1 MNENPEIAA
10 LEQRIR
16 ELDSEKQRLLVRVGE
31 LRREVPPAAK
41 PLGQPVAL
49 RAPSTPEEKVALFL
63 LLFRSRE
70 DLFPKLWENV
80 RKGTRGY
87 SPACRNEWVPGACSK
102 PRTRCSECP
111 TQSFLA
117 LDEAAVEDHLR
128 GGCTIGTYAIRK
140 DDTCVFLACDFD
152 GSGWQEDA
160 RAYQRA
166 GAERGVDVALE
177 RSRSGNGAHVWVF
190 FSEPVAA
197 ELARRLGTLL
207 LARALDS
214 RPEIS
219 FRSYDRFFPSQDYL
233 PEGGFGNLIALPLQK
248 LPRDKGNSVFLDSQF
263 EPYQDQRGYLACIH
277 RLSADNVRS
286 VLQDQADLEIELDSH
301 QSSDVTIRADERLLA
316 VRDADD
322 GQQLA
327 GRTVS
332 IQLDAG
338 LSVPR
343 EGLSS
348 KLIGRLKRLAAFPN
362 PEFYKLNR
370 MRLPTYPHPRII
382 FSGELQ
388 ADRLLLPRGVLDDAV
403 RVLRSAGAS
412 VIVQDCRPCPRG
424 IRVKFCG
431 QLMPEQQKAVGAL
444 KPHDFGVLVA
454 PPGSGKTVVACA
466 LIARRMVPTLI
477 LVHRQPLVE
486 QWRSRLHEFLDLTK
500 EEVGIVAGTKKKPT
514 GRVDI
519 AMIQTLSRA
528 ADLDDILPHYGQLV
542 VDECH
547 HVPARSFELVLKT
560 LRARFVL
567 GLTATPY
574 RKDGLQK
581 MIHFYCGPTR
591 HETLSADGGAL
602 TKRVVVRETE
612 FRMPES
618 AGFAAPIHVVWHHL
632 TRDSSRNA
640 MIAEDIAS
648 AMLQGRIPLVLS
660 DRKEHLKSLAD
671 DVAKRVGVKAAR
683 IFRLDGEVPLPE
695 RKKAVADLTAAQ
707 ERGEKT
713 CLFATASLVGEGFD
727 LPQLDTLF
735 LAMPIAFKGRIVQYT
750 GRLHRLHEGKQDV
763 RVYDYVDSQCA
774 VTLKMYHKRLR
785 AYRSMGYSLDEP
797 AGMIGASQPAA
808 CPASTNPP

>member
-1 MNENPEIAA
+1 MTGDSEIAA
-10 LEQRIR
+10 LEQQVK
-16 ELDSEKQRLLVRVGE
+16 ELDVEKQRLLVRIGE
-31 LRREVPPAAK
+31 LRRELPPAGELSGRPA
-41 PLGQPVAL
+41 AL
-49 RAPSTPEEKVALFL
+49 RVPSTPEEKVALFL
-63 LLFRSRE
+63 SLFRGRE
-70 DLFPKLWENV
+70 DLFPKLWENA

-87 SPACRNEWVPGACSK
+87 SPACRNEWVPGVCSK

-111 TQSFLA
+111 NQSFLA
-117 LDEAAVEDHLR
+117 LDEVAVEEHLR

-160 RAYQRA
+160 KAYQRA

-177 RSRSGNGAHVWVF
+177 RSRSGNGAHAWVL

-207 LARALDS
+207 LARALDC

-219 FRSYDRFFPSQDYL
+219 FKSYDRFFPSQDYL
-233 PEGGFGNLIALPLQK
+233 PKGGFGNLIALPLQK

-263 EPYQDQRGYLACIH
+263 EPVPDQWGYLACVH
-277 RLSADNVRS
+277 RLSADDVQGILR
-286 VLQDQADLEIELDSH
+286 QYAEPGTDSAPFRTT
-301 QSSDVTIRADERLLA
+301 DATMRTDERLLA
-316 VRDADD
+316 AQDGGVDREFEGRKVSVR
-322 GQQLA
+322 LE
-327 GRTVS
+327 
-332 IQLDAG
+332 AG
-338 LSVPR
+338 LSVPL
-343 EGLSS
+343 EGLYP
-348 KLIGRLKRLAAFPN
+348 KLISRLKRLAAFPN

-388 ADRLLLPRGVLDDAV
+388 SDRLVLPRGVLDNAAQ
-403 RVLRSAGAS
+403 VLRDAGAL
-412 VIVQDCRPCPRG
+412 VEVQDCRPRPQG
-424 IRVKFCG
+424 IRLKFCG
-431 QLMPEQQKAVGAL
+431 RLMTEQQKAVRAL

-466 LIARRMVPTLI
+466 LIARRKTPTLV

-486 QWRSRLHEFLDLTK
+486 QWRSRLREFLGLK
-500 EEVGIVAGTKKKPT
+500 EEEVGIITGTKKKPT
-514 GRVDI
+514 GRADI

-528 ADLDDILPHYGQLV
+528 ADLDDILPDYGLLV

-547 HVPARSFELVLKT
+547 HVPARSFELVLKA
-560 LRARFVL
+560 LRVRFVL

-581 MIHFYCGPTR
+581 MIHLYCGPTR
-591 HETLSADGGAL
+591 HEVRSADGGL
-602 TKRVVVRETE
+602 TKQVVVRETR

-618 AGFAAPIHVVWHHL
+618 TGFAAPIHVVWHYL
-632 TRDSSRNA
+632 TRDGSRNA

-660 DRKEHLKSLAD
+660 DRKEHLKLLGD
-671 DVAKRVGVKAAR
+671 EIKKRVGEVAVR
-683 IFRLDGEVPLPE
+683 IFRLDGEVPLPA

-713 CLFATASLVGEGFD
+713 CLLATASLIGEGFD

-735 LAMPIAFKGRIVQYT
+735 LAMPVAFKGRIVQYA

-763 RVYDYVDSQCA
+763 QVYDYVDSQCA
-774 VTLKMYHKRLR
+774 VTLKMYYKRLR
-785 AYRSMGYSLDEP
+785 AYRSMGYSLSEP
-797 AGMIGASQPAA
+797 VCMIGASRLAA
-808 CPASTNPP
+808 HPLSSDLL

>member
-1 MNENPEIAA
+1 MTKNPEVAA

-16 ELDSEKQRLLVRVGE
+16 ELDDEKQRLIVHIGE
-31 LRREVPPAAK
+31 LRREAPPAAE
-41 PLGQPVAL
+41 LRGQPVAL
-49 RAPSTPEEKVALFL
+49 RAPSTPEEKVVLFL
-63 LLFRSRE
+63 SLFRARE

-80 RKGTRGY
+80 RKGTKGY
-87 SPACRNEWVPGACSK
+87 SPACRNEWVPGVCSK
-102 PRTRCSECP
+102 PRTRCSVCP
-111 TQSFLA
+111 EQSFQA

-160 RAYQRA
+160 KAYQRA
-166 GAERGVDVALE
+166 GAELGVDVALE

-233 PEGGFGNLIALPLQK
+233 PKGGFGNLIALPLQK
-248 LPRDKGNSVFLDSQF
+248 LPREKGNSVFLDSQF
-263 EPYQDQRGYLACIH
+263 EPVQDQWGYLACIH

-286 VLQDQADLEIELDSH
+286 ILRDHADLGTEPDSS
-301 QSSDVTIRADERLLA
+301 QFPDATIRADERLLA
-316 VRDADD
+316 VRDSDG
-322 GQQLA
+322 GQQIA
-327 GRTVS
+327 GRAVS

-338 LSVPR
+338 LSISR
-343 EGLSS
+343 EGLPP
-348 KLIGRLKRLAAFPN
+348 KLVGRLKRLAAFPN

-370 MRLPTYPHPRII
+370 MRLPTYPHPRIV

-388 ADRLLLPRGVLDDAV
+388 ADRLVLPRGVLDDAI
-403 RVLRSAGAS
+403 RVLRGAGAL
-412 VIVQDCRPCPRG
+412 VTVQDCRPRPRG
-424 IRVKFCG
+424 IRVEFCG
-431 QLMPEQQKAVGAL
+431 QLMTEQHKAVRAL

-466 LIARRMVPTLI
+466 LIARRKSPTLV
-477 LVHRQPLVE
+477 LVHRQQLVE
-486 QWRSRLHEFLDLTK
+486 QWRSRLREFLDLTE
-500 EEVGIVAGTKKKPT
+500 EEVGVVAGTKKEPT

-528 ADLDDILPHYGQLV
+528 ADLDDILPHYGLLV

-547 HVPARSFELVLKT
+547 HIPARSFELVLKI
-560 LRARFVL
+560 LGARFVL

-574 RKDGLQK
+574 RKDGLQR
-581 MIHFYCGPTR
+581 MIHLYCGPTR
-591 HETLSADGGAL
+591 YETQTADGGAL
-602 TKRVVVRETE
+602 AKRVVVRETG

-618 AGFAAPIHVVWHHL
+618 AGFAAPIHVVWHYL
-632 TRDSSRNA
+632 TRDSIRNA
-640 MIAEDIAS
+640 RIAEDIAS
-648 AMLQGRIPLVLS
+648 AMLQGRVPLVLS
-660 DRKEHLKSLAD
+660 DRKEHLKLLGD
-671 DVAKRVGVKAAR
+671 EVAARVGEEAAR
-683 IFRLDGEVPLPE
+683 IFRLDGEVPLPA

-713 CLFATASLVGEGFD
+713 CLLATASLVGEGFD

-735 LAMPIAFKGRIVQYT
+735 LAMPVAFKGRIVQYA
-750 GRLHRLHEGKQDV
+750 GRLHRIHEGKEDV
-763 RVYDYVDSQCA
+763 QVYDYVDSQCA

-785 AYRSMGYSLDEP
+785 AYRSMGYSLEEP
-797 AGMIGASQPAA
+797 AGMIGASQPAV
-808 CPASTNPP
+808 CPALPNPP